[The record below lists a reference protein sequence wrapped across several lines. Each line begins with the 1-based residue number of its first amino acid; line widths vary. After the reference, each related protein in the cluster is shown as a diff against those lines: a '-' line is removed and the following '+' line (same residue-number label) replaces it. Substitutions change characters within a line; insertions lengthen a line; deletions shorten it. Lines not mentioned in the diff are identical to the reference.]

1 MDQAG
6 HLAWTDLSGASRSKR
21 GEASEKLPS
30 AFSHLP
36 IGASLQMATFTASVG
51 PSRSI
56 DGRSCC
62 EETLLTPTP
71 VHRPHADR
79 RTRRRLLS
87 RRLGGLSRRGFV
99 QETSDSLPVGADFS
113 GAVFEG
119 ATPFPFSPEGR

>member
-62 EETLLTPTP
+62 EETLLTPPLCT
-71 VHRPHADR
+71 
-79 RTRRRLLS
+79 
-87 RRLGGLSRRGFV
+87 GLTQIDAR
-99 QETSDSLPVGADFS
+99 GADFLA
-113 GAVFEG
+113 AVSEASLGEVSSRKLPAAFL
-119 ATPFPFSPEGR
+119 

>member
-6 HLAWTDLSGASRSKR
+6 HLAWTDLS
-21 GEASEKLPS
+21 
-30 AFSHLP
+30 
-36 IGASLQMATFTASVG
+36 GASLQMATFTASVG

-56 DGRSCC
+56 DARSCC

-71 VHRPHADR
+71 VRRPHADR

-87 RRLGGLSRRGFV
+87 RRLGGHSRRGFV
-99 QETSDSLPVGADFS
+99 QEPSDSLLVGADFS